1 MARQVRRETVLWL
14 AALGSRV
21 LVPRS
26 QAGAWLVNVCDFL
39 IFGKEASMALK
50 NLFRVFSCVTAA
62 AAAVV
67 GALAPMQSAQAKN
80 LLCVWD
86 VAGKTGDVY
95 AQATDYALA
104 MQKHNV
110 DFELKS
116 YVDERVA
123 VEDFRAGQCDGV
135 IATAF
140 RTRQFNSMAGSLD
153 SIGSTTIVRDGKVD
167 IDASYEV
174 VRKVIAIFA
183 SPQADKLM
191 VEGNFEVAGMFP
203 LGAAYPMVRDRAINS
218 VEALSG
224 KKIAAF
230 DYDKAQ
236 GIMIQRIGAQPV
248 SVDVT
253 NIGPKFNN
261 GFVDMVT
268 LPAVAFKPLELY
280 KGLGKT
286 GAIGRLPVMIPTVQ
300 MVINKSKFPEGFGQI
315 SRQFWLSRFD
325 HALTLIRAAEAG
337 IPAALWQELPL
348 DAVPKYV
355 LMFRE
360 SRIEIAKEGLYNKQ
374 GLNIIKRARCSINP
388 RDAECATKNEVE

>member
-1 MARQVRRETVLWL
+1 MPLNFR
-14 AALGSRV
+14 ALSRV
-21 LVPRS
+21 KPL
-26 QAGAWLVNVCDFL
+26 AL
-39 IFGKEASMALK
+39 IASAL
-50 NLFRVFSCVTAA
+50 
-62 AAAVV
+62 V
-67 GALAPMQSAQAKN
+67 GALGITPSVQAKS
-80 LLCVWD
+80 LVCVWD

-95 AQATDYALA
+95 AQAVDYALA
-104 MQKHNV
+104 MQKQQKV
-110 DFELKS
+110 DIEIKS

-140 RTRQFNSMAGSLD
+140 RTRQFNSLAGSLD
-153 SIGSTTIVRDGKVD
+153 SIGSTTIVRAGKVD

-174 VRKVIAIFA
+174 VRKVIQVFSA
-183 SPQADKLM
+183 PQASKLM
-191 VEGNFEVAGMFP
+191 VEGNYEVAGIFP
-203 LGAAYPMVRDRAINS
+203 LGAAYPMVRDRKINS

-236 GIMIQRIGAQPV
+236 GLMIQRIGAQPV

-268 LPAVAFKPLELY
+268 LPAVAFKPFELH

-286 GAIGRLPVMIPTVQ
+286 GGIGRLPILIPTVQ
-300 MVINKSKFPEGFGQI
+300 MVVNKTKFPDGFGES
-315 SRQFWLSRFD
+315 SRQYWLSRFD
-325 HALTLIRAAEAG
+325 TALGLIKAAENG
-337 IPAALWQELPL
+337 IPANLWEDLPVES
-348 DAVPKYV
+348 VPKYV
-355 LMFRE
+355 IMFRE
-360 SRIEIAKEGLYNKQ
+360 SRIEIAKQGLYNKQ

-388 RDAECATKNEVE
+388 ADAECSSKTEID